1 MFNRQ
6 SLHIAM
12 LVWGLIF
19 CLIAVICMV
28 MSTNFDRKK
37 RWGMIAMQ
45 LCTAVLLGSDALA
58 WGFRGYPGELGFYM
72 VRVSNFCVFLLSD
85 LILALFHGYL
95 CCHLTEDDRRK
106 SKVAV
111 RTVYVIAGIAMVL
124 VVLSQFTNWYYYF
137 DSSNFYHR
145 NRWHFISLFLP
156 LVGTAVDLFLLIRYR
171 AKLSREMVV
180 SLFSYIILPVLMMLV
195 QIFYY
200 GISLTNIGICISM
213 ILLFVTTMVDQ
224 NRELAKAEKT
234 AADLRI
240 SLLLS
245 QIAPHFVY
253 NALTTI
259 QRLCVKDP
267 ETAQQTIADFSAY
280 LRGNLDALERKEPIP
295 FTQELEHTKRYLNI
309 EKKRFGNRV
318 NVCYDIH
325 DTNFVIPALTLQV
338 LVENAVKHGVCRKPD
353 GGTVTIMTERKQK
366 TIYVIVTDDGMGFNK
381 EEMEENG
388 KNHVGLKNAEAR
400 LANLCGGKLNI
411 ESEIGK
417 GTMAVITLPQKG

>member
-37 RWGMIAMQ
+37 RRGMIAMQ

-58 WGFRGYPGELGFYM
+58 WGFRGYPGEFGFYM
-72 VRVSNFCVFLLSD
+72 VRVSNFSVFLLSD

-111 RTVYVIAGIAMVL
+111 RTVYVIAGIAMIL

-137 DSSNFYHR
+137 DASNFYHR
-145 NRWHFISLFLP
+145 NRWHFISLLLP
-156 LVGTAVDLFLLIRYR
+156 LGGTAVDLFLLIRYR

-213 ILLFVTTMVDQ
+213 ILLFVTTMVEQ
-224 NRELAKAEKT
+224 NRELAKAEKE

-295 FTQELEHTKRYLNI
+295 FTQELEHTKRYLSI
-309 EKKRFGNRV
+309 EKKRFGDRV

-353 GGTVTIMTERKQK
+353 GGTVTITTERKQK
-366 TIYVIVTDDGMGFNK
+366 TIYIIVTDDGVGFK
-381 EEMEENG
+381 REEMG
-388 KNHVGLKNAEAR
+388 KKGKSHVGLKNAEAR
-400 LANLCGGKLNI
+400 LANLCGGKLDI
-411 ESEIGK
+411 RSEIGK
-417 GTMAVITLPQKG
+417 GTVAVITLPQRG

>member
-28 MSTNFDRKK
+28 MSANFDRKK

-45 LCTAVLLGSDALA
+45 LCTAILLGSDALA
-58 WGFRGYPGELGFYM
+58 WGFRGYPGELGYYM
-72 VRVSNFCVFLLSD
+72 VRISNFCVFLLSD

-95 CCHLTEDDRRK
+95 CCHLNEEDKKK
-106 SKVAV
+106 SEAAIKS
-111 RTVYVIAGIAMVL
+111 VYVIVGIAMIL

-137 DSSNFYHR
+137 DSLNFYHR
-145 NRWHFISLFLP
+145 NQWHFLSLLLP

-171 AKLSREMVV
+171 TKLSREMFV
-180 SLFSYIILPVLMMLV
+180 SLFSYIILPVLMMIV

-280 LRGNLDALERKEPIP
+280 LRGNLNALERKEPIP

-309 EKKRFGNRV
+309 EKKRFGDRV

-353 GGTVTIMTERKQK
+353 GGTVTITAERKQK
-366 TIYVIVTDDGMGFNK
+366 TIYVSVTDDGVGFEK
-381 EEMEENG
+381 EKLEKDG
-388 KNHVGLKNAEAR
+388 KIHVGLKNAKAR
-400 LANLCGGKLNI
+400 LADLCDGRLDI
-411 ESEIGK
+411 RSEIGK

>member
-37 RWGMIAMQ
+37 RRGMIAMQ
-45 LCTAVLLGSDALA
+45 LCTAILLGSDALA
-58 WGFRGYPGELGFYM
+58 WGFRGYPGELGYYM
-72 VRVSNFCVFLLSD
+72 VRVSNFSVFLLSD

-95 CCHLTEDDRRK
+95 CCHLTEEDRRK

-111 RTVYVIAGIAMVL
+111 RSVYVITGIAMIL

-137 DSSNFYHR
+137 DASNFYHR
-145 NRWHFISLFLP
+145 NRWHFLSLLLP
-156 LVGTAVDLFLLIRYR
+156 LIGTAVDLLLLIQYR

-213 ILLFVTTMVDQ
+213 ILLFVTTMVEQ
-224 NRELAKAEKT
+224 NRELAKAEKA

-295 FTQELEHTKRYLNI
+295 FIQELEHIKHYLNI
-309 EKKRFGNRV
+309 EKKRFGDRV
-318 NVCYDIH
+318 KVCYDIH
-325 DTNFVIPALTLQV
+325 DTNFVIPALTIQV
-338 LVENAVKHGVCRKPD
+338 LVENAVKHGICRKPD
-353 GGTVTIMTERKQK
+353 GGTVTITTERKQK
-366 TIYVIVTDDGMGFNK
+366 TIYVIVTDDGVGFKK
-381 EEMEENG
+381 EEMEKNG
-388 KNHVGLKNAEAR
+388 NNHVGLKNAEAR
-400 LANLCGGKLNI
+400 LANLCGGKLEIN
-411 ESEIGK
+411 SEIGK

>member
-28 MSTNFDRKK
+28 MSANFDRKK
-37 RWGMIAMQ
+37 RRGMIAMQ

-58 WGFRGYPGELGFYM
+58 WGFRGYPGEIGYYM
-72 VRVSNFCVFLLSD
+72 VRISNFCVFLLSD

-95 CCHLTEDDRRK
+95 CCHLTEEDKKK
-106 SKVAV
+106 SGAAV
-111 RTVYVIAGIAMVL
+111 RSVYVIVGIAMAF

-145 NRWHFISLFLP
+145 SQWHFLSLLLP
-156 LVGTAVDLFLLIRYR
+156 LTGIVVDLFLLIRYR
-171 AKLSREMVV
+171 TKLSREMFV
-180 SLFSYIILPVLMMLV
+180 SLFSYIILPVLMMV
-195 QIFYY
+195 IQIFYY

-234 AADLRI
+234 AVDLRI

-267 ETAQQTIADFSAY
+267 EMAQQTIADFSAY

-295 FTQELEHTKRYLNI
+295 FTQELEHIKRYLNI
-309 EKKRFGNRV
+309 EKKRFGDRV

-338 LVENAVKHGVCRKPD
+338 LVENAVKHGICRKPD
-353 GGTVTIMTERKQK
+353 GGTVTISAERKQK
-366 TIYVIVTDDGMGFNK
+366 TIYVSVTDDGVGFKK
-381 EEMEENG
+381 ENLEKDG
-388 KNHVGLKNAEAR
+388 KNHVGLKNAKAR
-400 LANLCGGKLNI
+400 LTDLCDGRLDI
-411 ESEIGK
+411 SSEMGK
-417 GTMAVITLPQKG
+417 GTRAVITLPQKG